1 MFEKFTQKA
10 LDIVVNA
17 QIEAGNSGADKV
29 YSEHFLIGLADSMKG
44 VQARLLGLNEISID
58 ELKQKATYITDS
70 CDKDGIYNAC
80 KHFGWIE

>member
-1 MFEKFTQKA
+1 MFDYFNGDYQDVVVFGDEKNDLSMFSDEWTSIA
-10 LDIVVNA
+10 MGNA
-17 QIEAGNSGADKV
+17 
-29 YSEHFLIGLADSMKG
+29 
-44 VQARLLGLNEISID
+44 ID